1 MSATTREESE
11 LLELLRSQPTVDT
24 TVAFEFLGIGRD
36 LGFRLLTAYR
46 RRIAKQLA
54 RGRVLTVADVLPR
67 RDPKTGEL
75 LEIANQKI
83 GGKLMCRSDLLLWTT
98 FPERAVRAEP

>member
-36 LGFRLLTAYR
+36 LGFRLLGNYR
-46 RRIAKQLA
+46 RRILKAVI
-54 RGRVLTVADVLPR
+54 RGGGLNEVAVLPR
-67 RDPKTGEL
+67 RDASGAWD
-75 LEIANQKI
+75 EIANHKV
-83 GGKLMCRSDLLLWTT
+83 GGRLRCRSDLLLWMTY
-98 FPERAVRAEP
+98 PERRAEP